1 MATVLPAEDFD
12 AGAASEDLRKSM
24 KGFGTD
30 ESVIIKLLARHTNE
44 QRQEIASAFKTAYGE
59 ELVDQLKSELGG
71 NFEDAVVAMMTKPN
85 VYDAQQLRAA
95 MKGAGTDEAT
105 LVEIMCSRTNDD
117 IEAIKQ
123 AYEEEF
129 ERNLEEDFQNET
141 SGNFKRL
148 LVSQCNA
155 GRDESEDVDDDK
167 AREDAQEMY
176 DAGEGQF
183 GTDESTINMVLCS
196 RSFPQLRAT
205 FHAYKEI
212 ADKDLE
218 DAIEAETSGS
228 LQDGFIAIVRCAR
241 DMSDFFARRLYNSM
255 KGAGTDDAAL
265 IRIVVS
271 RSEIDLAP
279 IKEAF
284 QARYETSLSEF
295 ISDDC
300 GGDHKRL
307 LLAVVGDE

>member
-12 AGAASEDLRKSM
+12 AATASEVFRKAM

-30 ESVIIKLLARHTNE
+30 EAEIIQLLASHSNE
-44 QRQEIASAFKTAYGE
+44 QRLEIISAFKTAYGE

-71 NFEDAVVAMMTKPN
+71 NLEDAVVAMMTRPSL
-85 VYDAQQLRAA
+85 YDARTLRAA

-105 LVEIMCSRTNDD
+105 LVEIMCSRTNDHID
-117 IEAIKQ
+117 AIKQ

-155 GRDESEDVDDDK
+155 GRQEDDDVDEDK
-167 AREDAQEMY
+167 AREDAQEIY

-183 GTDESTINMVLCS
+183 GTDESVINMVLCS

-205 FHAYKEI
+205 FDSY
-212 ADKDLE
+212 KDLADRDIE

-228 LQDGFIAIVRCAR
+228 LQDGFVAIVRCAK
-241 DMSDFFARRLYNSM
+241 DMSDFFARRLYSSM
-255 KGAGTDDAAL
+255 KGIGH
-265 IRIVVS
+265 R
-271 RSEIDLAP
+271 R
-279 IKEAF
+279 
-284 QARYETSLSEF
+284 RYTRP
-295 ISDDC
+295 D
-300 GGDHKRL
+300 RR
-307 LLAVVGDE
+307 VQVGD